1 LAGGNS
7 GISSVVTDPP
17 HDEQGRG
24 DQAEAV
30 RALMGEQMRAA
41 RTEVF
46 RAYQHARERA
56 RTLVDEER
64 HEAGRHGSTA
74 S

>member
-1 LAGGNS
+1 VS
-7 GISSVVTDPP
+7 DSP
-17 HDEQGRG
+17 HDEQHR
-24 DQAEAV
+24 DDKAEAAQAQV
-30 RALMGEQMRAA
+30 GEQLRAA
-41 RTEVF
+41 RAGVF
-46 RAYQHARERA
+46 RAYLHARDRA